1 MTKANK
7 LNNCTYFSRILFV
20 LLIQCIATFTHA
32 QSPANQILTNNWKL
46 TNPET
51 GRTYPMQLPAEVH
64 RVLFENDLIP
74 DPYFGN
80 NEIDLQWIGMQEWIF
95 SCDFI
100 PDSNLFNSEQ
110 IELQF
115 PGLDTYCTIYLNDR
129 LLLQSDN
136 AFRSWSIPVKRLLR
150 EGNNTLKLRF
160 LPIDSIQDSA
170 AKQYPFSF
178 PESRCFSRKAPYQ
191 SGWDWGPTY
200 KTMGI
205 TKAIKLLGWNN
216 AVLRNLTIRQ
226 NSIETNE
233 ASICFVGEIESAH
246 KQEVTIKISNDTS
259 QPIHQQIILES
270 GLNHFEIPYKISN
283 PQLWWPNDLG
293 EQHLYRFN
301 VSMIQDDEEIDKQRV
316 KTGLRSIKLIQKPDS
331 IGTSFYFEVN
341 GKPVFMKGTNYVPQD
356 NFVTTITPART
367 RKLLADAAAV
377 HMNMIRVWGGGIYPD
392 DDFYQVCDSLGLL
405 VWQDFMFAGTMYP
418 FDSAF
423 IANVEVEAR
432 EQIQRIS
439 SHPSLALWCGNNE
452 VSEAFHN
459 WGWQKSLKWTANDS
473 IRIWKGY
480 QQIFEDLLPNL
491 VNEYDSGRP
500 YWPSSPSVG
509 WGRAESMTRGDSH
522 YWGVWWGEQA
532 FSKYEEKVGR
542 FMSEYGFQSMPEMST
557 ISKFTNPVKLTLH
570 DTLLQ
575 SHQKHKRGKYLIDKY
590 MADEFPVPEKLED
603 YVYMSQLVQASGM
616 VRAIEAHRRAM
627 PYCMGTL
634 YWQLNDSWPAISW
647 SSIDYYGN
655 RKALHY
661 HLNEVFAP
669 VLISFEP
676 DHDSVNIVVVSDL
689 WRDIDCKMIV
699 KLSTFSGEV
708 LDSVGQNI
716 RIRSTSSHKVLAW
729 PTHFNHS
736 RFDEKNCIIRVE
748 LIENEMVIADKNY
761 YFVEEKDLNLSK
773 EKPKIDTEKAGDSII
788 LTLSSGSLIK
798 DVFLQS
804 NDTEGFFRENYFD
817 LIPGTRRKI
826 SFKPSGKI
834 AAGDLIFKTT
844 TLNDIVN

>member
-1 MTKANK
+1 
-7 LNNCTYFSRILFV
+7 
-20 LLIQCIATFTHA
+20 
-32 QSPANQILTNNWKL
+32 
-46 TNPET
+46 
-51 GRTYPMQLPAEVH
+51 
-64 RVLFENDLIP
+64 
-74 DPYFGN
+74 
-80 NEIDLQWIGMQEWIF
+80 
-95 SCDFI
+95 
-100 PDSNLFNSEQ
+100 
-110 IELQF
+110 
-115 PGLDTYCTIYLNDR
+115 
-129 LLLQSDN
+129 
-136 AFRSWSIPVKRLLR
+136 
-150 EGNNTLKLRF
+150 
-160 LPIDSIQDSA
+160 
-170 AKQYPFSF
+170 
-178 PESRCFSRKAPYQ
+178 
-191 SGWDWGPTY
+191 
-200 KTMGI
+200 
-205 TKAIKLLGWNN
+205 
-216 AVLRNLTIRQ
+216 
-226 NSIETNE
+226 
-233 ASICFVGEIESAH
+233 
-246 KQEVTIKISNDTS
+246 
-259 QPIHQQIILES
+259 
-270 GLNHFEIPYKISN
+270 
-283 PQLWWPNDLG
+283 
-293 EQHLYRFN
+293 
-301 VSMIQDDEEIDKQRV
+301 MIQNDEEIDKQRV
-316 KTGLRSIKLIQKPDS
+316 KTGLRNIKLIQKTDS

-392 DDFYQVCDSLGLL
+392 DEFYQVCDSLGLL

-423 IANVEVEAR
+423 IANVETEAR

-480 QQIFEDLLPNL
+480 QQLFEDLLPNL
-491 VNEYDSGRP
+491 VNKYDSGRP

-542 FMSEYGFQSMPEMST
+542 FMSEYGFQSMPDMST
-557 ISKFTNPVKLTLH
+557 ISKFTNTVELTLQ

-616 VRAIEAHRRAM
+616 VHAIEAHRRAM

-661 HLNEVFAP
+661 RLNEAFAP

-676 DHDSVNIVVVSDL
+676 DKDSVNIFVVSDL

-699 KLSTFSGEV
+699 KLSTFSGEI

-716 RIRSTSSHKVLAW
+716 RVRSTSSHKVFAW

-736 RFDEKNCIIRVE
+736 GFDVKNCLIHIDI
-748 LIENEMVIADKNY
+748 IENEVHIADKNY
-761 YFVEEKDLNLSK
+761 YFVEEKDLALSK
-773 EKPKIDTEKAGDSII
+773 EKPKIDTDKAGDIII
-788 LTLSSGSLIK
+788 LTLSSDSLVK

-834 AAGDLIFKTT
+834 AAEDLIFKAT